1 MKIDAGIETN
11 ALTAIPDV
19 AREAEALGFDGL
31 WTSEAAHNP
40 YLPLAV
46 AAVHSRRLEL
56 GTAIAVAFPRSPMVT
71 AQVAWDLQAASGGRF
86 ILGLGTQV
94 KGHNER
100 RFSVPWESPG
110 PKLREMI
117 LSIRAIWD
125 TFQNGTPLDY
135 QGRFYRF
142 SLMTPFFSGG
152 PIEHPRIPIYIAG
165 VNEYMCRLAGELCDG
180 FHVHPFHTTRYVR
193 EFVRP
198 LVAEGAAK
206 TGRDPSRVALS
217 SSVFVIAGDT
227 EAEREPMRALVRSQ
241 LSFYASTRT
250 YAKIL
255 ETHGWQEIGDR
266 LSELSRTGGWG
277 DMPGLISDEM
287 LEHCAVTGTWDE
299 IPELIR
305 ERYAGVLDRVS
316 LYWPFV
322 PGRDPNERWR
332 RLVDVIHR

>member
-1 MKIDAGIETN
+1 MKIDASIETN

-19 AREAEALGFDGL
+19 ARHAEELGFDGL

-46 AAVHSRRLEL
+46 AAVHSRRVEL

-71 AQVAWDLQAASGGRF
+71 AQLAWDLQAASGGRF
-86 ILGLGTQV
+86 VLGLGTQV

-110 PKLREMI
+110 PKLRDHI
-117 LSIRAIWD
+117 LALRAIWD
-125 TFQNGTPLDY
+125 TFQNGTPLDHR
-135 QGRFYRF
+135 GPFYRF

-180 FHVHPFHTTRYVR
+180 FHVHPFHTTKYVR
-193 EFVRP
+193 EFVKP

-206 TGRDPSRVALS
+206 TGRDPSSVVLAS
-217 SSVFVIAGDT
+217 SIFVIAGET
-227 EAEREPMRALVRSQ
+227 EEERDSMRALVRNQ

-287 LEHCAVTGTWDE
+287 IAECAVTGTWDE
-299 IPELIR
+299 IPDLVRAKYE
-305 ERYAGVLDRVS
+305 GVLDRVA

-322 PGRDPNERWR
+322 PGREPDARWR
-332 RLVDVIHR
+332 KLIDAIHR

>member
-11 ALTAIPDV
+11 ALSAIPEV
-19 AREAEALGFDGL
+19 ARLAESLGFDGL
-31 WTSEAAHNP
+31 WTSEAGHNP

-46 AAVHSRRLEL
+46 AAVHSHRIEL
-56 GTAIAVAFPRSPMVT
+56 GTAIAVSFARSPMVT
-71 AQVAWDLQAASGGRF
+71 AQVAWDLQAASQGRF

-100 RFSVPWESPG
+100 RFSVRWESPG
-110 PKLREMI
+110 PKLREVI
-117 LSIRAIWD
+117 LSLRAIWD
-125 TFQNGTPLDY
+125 TFQNGTPLDFRGQFY
-135 QGRFYRF
+135 QF

-180 FHVHPFHTTRYVR
+180 FHVHPFHTTKYVQ
-193 EFVRP
+193 EFVKP

-206 TGRDPSRVALS
+206 AGRDPSQVALTS
-217 SSVFVIAGDT
+217 SIFVVAGKD
-227 EAEREPMRALVRSQ
+227 EAEREPMRALVRNQ

-255 ETHGWQEIGDR
+255 ETHGWQEIGER
-266 LSELSRTGGWG
+266 LSALSRSGGWA

-287 LEHCAVTGTWDE
+287 LRECTVEGTWDE
-299 IPELIR
+299 IPALVRQKYE
-305 ERYAGVLDRVS
+305 GVLDRVS

-322 PGRDPNERWR
+322 PGREPDAWWR
-332 RLVDVIHR
+332 RFVDVIHR